1 MAARTWGSSISGTYS
16 YDGAKRPTGLTIS
29 RSGSGTSDTI
39 ARTYDVTGNVTS
51 ETQVLGGVS
60 GAGKTVLAGS
70 QTQSFTYDA
79 AGRLTNSV
87 FSGSITEARTY
98 VYDASGNRTS
108 VTEAGVTTYYAY
120 DRTDGILWKGPNAN
134 GSGSSTFV
142 YDSLGQLVSSYPSV
156 PDASGTVPTSY
167 LPRRASRANW
177 VK

>member
-1 MAARTWGSSISGTYS
+1 M
-16 YDGAKRPTGLTIS
+16 
-29 RSGSGTSDTI
+29 

-51 ETQVLGGVS
+51 ETQTLGGVS

-79 AGRLTNSV
+79 AGRLTNSS

-120 DRTDGILWKGPNAN
+120 DRTDKILWKGPNQN
-134 GSGSSTFV
+134 GSGSSAFGTTLRSISEPGGDRCRDAPSV
-142 YDSLGQLVSSYPSV
+142 YSLGQYPMF
-156 PDASGTVPTSY
+156 T
-167 LPRRASRANW
+167 
-177 VK
+177 K